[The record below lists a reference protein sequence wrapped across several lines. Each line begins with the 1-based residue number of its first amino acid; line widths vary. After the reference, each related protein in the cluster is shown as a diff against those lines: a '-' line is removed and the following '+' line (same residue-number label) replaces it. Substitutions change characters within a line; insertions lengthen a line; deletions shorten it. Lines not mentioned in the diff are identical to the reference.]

1 MTGQAKILVVDDT
14 PKNVKLLEEVLKAK
28 GYAVITANSG
38 PEALDKVAK
47 EPVDLILLD
56 VVMPEMSGYEVC
68 LKIRGN
74 PETTLMPIVMVTALD
89 PNKERIKGIESGADD
104 FITKP
109 INMPELLARV
119 QSLLRVQELHE
130 KVKAQAIEL
139 AEVVGALGDIGHDI
153 RNMLTPVVIS
163 ARLLRSE
170 LDELFSSLPA
180 QEASKTQASHELCDE
195 VLTMLR
201 MNVRRIQDRVK
212 EIADC
217 VKGLNA
223 PPQFAP
229 CNVAEVVD
237 SVIQTL
243 RVVAQEKTIVLH
255 TEGLDDLPQITA
267 DESRLYNVFYNL
279 INNAIPETP
288 VAGSITVRGQ
298 WEPDQGAVVLSVTD
312 TGRGM
317 SPEVRDSLFTTQAIS
332 RKPGGTGLGTKIVMD
347 VVKSHGGQVTV
358 DSQLGMGTTFR
369 VCLPLCPP
377 STVGTNP

>member
-68 LKIRGN
+68 QKIRGD
-74 PETTLMPIVMVTALD
+74 PETTLMPIIMVTALD

-180 QEASKTQASHELCDE
+180 QEASKTQAS
-195 VLTMLR
+195 
-201 MNVRRIQDRVK
+201 
-212 EIADC
+212 
-217 VKGLNA
+217 
-223 PPQFAP
+223 
-229 CNVAEVVD
+229 
-237 SVIQTL
+237 
-243 RVVAQEKTIVLH
+243 
-255 TEGLDDLPQITA
+255 
-267 DESRLYNVFYNL
+267 
-279 INNAIPETP
+279 
-288 VAGSITVRGQ
+288 
-298 WEPDQGAVVLSVTD
+298 
-312 TGRGM
+312 
-317 SPEVRDSLFTTQAIS
+317 
-332 RKPGGTGLGTKIVMD
+332 
-347 VVKSHGGQVTV
+347 
-358 DSQLGMGTTFR
+358 
-369 VCLPLCPP
+369 
-377 STVGTNP
+377 

>member
-1 MTGQAKILVVDDT
+1 
-14 PKNVKLLEEVLKAK
+14 
-28 GYAVITANSG
+28 
-38 PEALDKVAK
+38 
-47 EPVDLILLD
+47 
-56 VVMPEMSGYEVC
+56 
-68 LKIRGN
+68 
-74 PETTLMPIVMVTALD
+74 
-89 PNKERIKGIESGADD
+89 
-104 FITKP
+104 
-109 INMPELLARV
+109 MPELLARV

>member
-38 PEALDKVAK
+38 PEALDKIGK

-68 LKIRGN
+68 QKIRGD
-74 PETTLMPIVMVTALD
+74 PETTLMPIIMVTALD

-119 QSLLRVQELHE
+119 QSLLRVKELHE

-153 RNMLTPVVIS
+153 RNLLTPVVIS
-163 ARLLRSE
+163 AGLLRTE

-180 QEASKTQASHELCDE
+180 PEVSKTQASHELCNE

-201 MNVRRIQDRVK
+201 GNVRRIQDRVK

-237 SVIQTL
+237 SVIQAL
-243 RVVAQEKTIVLH
+243 RVVAEEKNIVFH
-255 TEGLDDLPQITA
+255 TEGLDALPQITA
-267 DESRLYNVFYNL
+267 DESRLFNAFYNL

-298 WEPDQGAVVLSVTD
+298 WEPDQGAVVLSVAD
-312 TGRGM
+312 KGRGM
-317 SPEVRDSLFTTQAIS
+317 SPEVRDSLFTNQAIS

-347 VVKSHGGQVTV
+347 VVKSHGGQLAVE
-358 DSQLGMGTTFR
+358 SQLGVGTTFR
-369 VCLPLCPP
+369 VCLPQCPP
-377 STVGTNP
+377 STVRTNS